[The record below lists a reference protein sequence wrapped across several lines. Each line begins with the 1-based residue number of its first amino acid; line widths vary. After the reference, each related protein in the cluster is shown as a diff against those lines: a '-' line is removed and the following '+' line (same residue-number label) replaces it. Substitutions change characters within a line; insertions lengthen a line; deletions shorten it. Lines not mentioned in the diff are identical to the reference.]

1 MLHRRAQAV
10 FVVFVVLSRAAFE
23 AANLENT
30 TTSHVDDDDESLRIV
45 DSELASPAS
54 IADSVHVAAN
64 DTWRRPVER
73 VRLFNT
79 MTTSYNWSARFDDR
93 DRDKTL
99 TIVMSYLYRPGFFGS
114 MSIQN
119 GASYLT
125 AAIEDY
131 CRQENNGLEDYYF
144 E

>member
-1 MLHRRAQAV
+1 MLAFV
-10 FVVFVVLSRAAFE
+10 FVIGMACFATMSTAVSSE
-23 AANLENT
+23 AHDSADYDSAGY
-30 TTSHVDDDDESLRIV
+30 TSPDTVSSSDVITASGDE
-45 DSELASPAS
+45 
-54 IADSVHVAAN
+54 
-64 DTWRRPVER
+64 WRLLER
-73 VRLFNT
+73 VRVFDT
-79 MTTSYNWSARFDDR
+79 MTTSYNWSARFDGR

-99 TIVMSYLYRPGFFGS
+99 TIAMSYLYRPGFFGS

>member
-1 MLHRRAQAV
+1 MLAFV
-10 FVVFVVLSRAAFE
+10 FVIGMACFATMSTAVSSE
-23 AANLENT
+23 AHDSADYDSAGY
-30 TTSHVDDDDESLRIV
+30 TSPRTVSSFDV
-45 DSELASPAS
+45 TASGEE
-54 IADSVHVAAN
+54 
-64 DTWRRPVER
+64 WRLLER
-73 VRLFNT
+73 VRVFST

-131 CRQENNGLEDYYF
+131 CRQDNNGLEDYYF
-144 E
+144 EYFFFAFLSMLI

>member
-93 DRDKTL
+93 DRDKTF
-99 TIVMSYLYRPGFFGS
+99 TIVMSYRTKPNYFADLSFE
-114 MSIQN
+114 Q
-119 GASYLT
+119 ATVYLT
-125 AAIEDY
+125 TAIEDY
-131 CRQENNGLEDYYF
+131 YRRENGGLEDYFF